1 MPFGGPAT
9 ARLSKR
15 TSPAVAGSS
24 PLMILSSVDFPH
36 PDGPITE
43 TKLPRAMPQV
53 SPSNTVRSRPRA
65 LKTFVTARSSMMGVV
80 AAGAALPGGMRVAV
94 ATVMVRRSWC
104 DGHGATVMVRWSWRG
119 GRRDRVNR
127 HADGRIAE
135 NGHDAIMGENRRAV
149 YRPPYRARDDRVARF
164 TGICT
169 TRRRRHP
176 RSTTAKTLA

>member
-43 TKLPRAMPQV
+43 TKLPGATRQV

-65 LKTFVTARSSMMGVV
+65 LKIFDTARSSMMGVG
-80 AAGAALPGGMRVAV
+80 AAGAASPGGMRVAV
-94 ATVMVRRSWC
+94 ATVMGRRSWGDGHWVTVMARRSWL
-104 DGHGATVMVRWSWRG
+104 DGHGAVVG
-119 GRRDRVNR
+119 AAG
-127 HADGRIAE
+127 
-135 NGHDAIMGENRRAV
+135 
-149 YRPPYRARDDRVARF
+149 
-164 TGICT
+164 
-169 TRRRRHP
+169 
-176 RSTTAKTLA
+176 